1 MGRFSALKWLYPG
14 MRVKRWLLLATLGV
28 LLITGGGLGAALVA
42 NMVVFDLL
50 GDINHYSRLHF
61 GLPVT
66 ALVVPIGLVLI
77 GLGMVCLALGIR
89 GLVRSVASVLDPYG
103 NQRLA
108 EVVYRKRYLQQGS
121 NIVVVGGGTG
131 LSTMIRG
138 LKEFTSNITAVVTV
152 SDDGGSSGRLQQEM
166 GILPPGDIRNCLVAL
181 ADDEAV
187 MGEIFQHRFNGAVSS
202 LSGHSLGNLILAGM
216 TQLRGGDFERAVK
229 EVARVLAIRGS
240 VLPSTVDRVT
250 IHADMADGT
259 HIKGESSIGRSHG
272 PVMRIGLEPEHPRP
286 VGDVLAAIAAADL
299 IVLGPGSVFTS
310 VIPNLL
316 IPEIAEAI
324 ARADA
329 LKVHICNVMT
339 QPGETDGFKASDHVE
354 AIIRHAGRR
363 VFDYVLVNNRTPRR
377 DLLAKYEVH
386 GQTMVEP
393 DVEKIRRM
401 GFECIVGDF
410 ISETDL
416 VRHDPQKLARAIARL
431 VE

>member
-28 LLITGGGLGAALVA
+28 LLITGGGLGAALIA
-42 NMVVFDLL
+42 NMVVFDLV
-50 GDINHYSRLHF
+50 GDVNNYSRLHL
-61 GLPVT
+61 GVPVT
-66 ALVVPIGLVLI
+66 ALVVPAGIVLI
-77 GLGMVCLALGIR
+77 AAGMVCLALGIR
-89 GLVRSVASVLDPYG
+89 GLVRSVASVLDPYS
-103 NQRLA
+103 QHRLA

-131 LSTMIRG
+131 LSTMLRG
-138 LKEFTSNITAVVTV
+138 LKEYTSNITAVVTV

-187 MGEIFQHRFNGAVSS
+187 MRELFQHRFNGEMTA
-202 LSGHSLGNLILAGM
+202 LSGHSLGNIILAGM
-216 TQLRGGDFERAVK
+216 TQLRAGDFERAVK
-229 EVARVLAIRGS
+229 EIARVLAIRGS
-240 VLPSTVDRVT
+240 VLPSTVDRV
-250 IHADMADGT
+250 AVRAVMADGT
-259 HIKGESSIGRSHG
+259 EIRGESNIGKARG
-272 PVMRIGLEPEHPRP
+272 PVATIALEPSRPRP
-286 VGDVLAAIAAADL
+286 LQDVLDAIAAADL

-310 VIPNLL
+310 IIPNLL
-316 IPEIAEAI
+316 IPEIADAI

-329 LKVHICNVMT
+329 LKVYICNVMT
-339 QPGETDGFKASDHVE
+339 QPGETDGFKASDHVD
-354 AIIRHAGRR
+354 AVLRHVGKR
-363 VFDYVLVNNRTPRR
+363 VFDYVLVNNRVPRK

-393 DVEKIRRM
+393 DVEKIRRQ
-401 GFECIVGDF
+401 GIECIVGDF
-410 ISETDL
+410 ISETNL